1 MTVSLATT
9 KNEIRQYINR
19 VVIYLDM
26 KYDIPV
32 VFERDADTALYHTGR
47 QLVDGDFIVVNNRVK
62 LEKQLYMLLHEAGH
76 VLLREDTQEHIKRF
90 PAAESKRGKAFTVDT
105 LREEVL
111 AWEAG
116 RDMARNFDIPV
127 DNKLW
132 SSMVTSAL
140 HKYIKWSN
148 NA

>member
-1 MTVSLATT
+1 MTASLATT

-19 VVIYLDM
+19 IILYLDM

-32 VFERDADTALYHTGR
+32 VFERDAETALYHTGR
-47 QLVDGDFIVVNNRVK
+47 KLVDGDFIIVNNRVK

-76 VLLREDTQEHIKRF
+76 VLLREDMDEHIKRF
-90 PAAESKRGKAFTVDT
+90 PAADAKRGKAFRVDT

-111 AWEAG
+111 AWETG
-116 RDMARNFDIPV
+116 RSMANNFDIPI

-132 SSMVTSAL
+132 NSMVTSAL

>member
-1 MTVSLATT
+1 MTASLATT
-9 KNEIRQYINR
+9 KNETREYINR
-19 VVIYLDM
+19 IISYLEI
-26 KYDIPV
+26 KYEIPV
-32 VFERDADTALYHTGR
+32 IFERDADTALYHEGR
-47 QLVDGDFIVVNNRVK
+47 KLINGDFIIINNRVK

-76 VLLREDTQEHIKRF
+76 VLLREDEYEHERRF
-90 PAAESKRGKAFTVDT
+90 PAAEAKRGKAFIVDV

-116 RDMARNFDIPV
+116 RDMARNFDIPI

-132 SSMVTSAL
+132 NSMVTSAL
-140 HKYIKWSN
+140 SKYIKWSN